1 MKRLFLF
8 IAALCCVTMMQAET
22 VYGDCGANME
32 WEFNTGSGALYL
44 IGTGPM
50 NNYFYA
56 ETPWKDYEGQIVSIL
71 KDSRSQYTRIGG
83 YAFDNCI
90 SLETVE
96 LPNTVDTINIGAF
109 SMCSYLSKVTLS
121 NTLRL
126 IGANAFAGDISLTS
140 IALPTSLKGIGTQA
154 FWNCAGLNMVTIPA
168 YVEQIGAGA
177 FSNCQNLEM
186 INVEP
191 NNKNYCSLSG
201 VLFTKDQARL
211 CGAPGRLEGEYTIP
225 STVTEIEKH
234 AFSHC
239 KKLTKIIFP
248 TSVKWIY
255 DNAFYGCKMQSM
267 ELNEGLLSL
276 GMNVFSYCNELTSL
290 TLPSTLEEIKGY
302 CFSNCTKLTSFTCKA
317 TTPPTC
323 SEAFN
328 GFDQSACK
336 LYVPQSALEVYKE
349 NEYWKKFGAILP
361 IDQGIDQ
368 ITQEPQT
375 NSQKLI
381 KDGQIYILRG
391 SRTYTL
397 TGQEVK

>member
-8 IAALCCVTMMQAET
+8 VAALCCVTMMQAET

-71 KDSRSQYTRIGG
+71 KDSRSQYTSIGG
-83 YAFDNCI
+83 YAFNNCI

-121 NTLRL
+121 NTLRF

-154 FWNCAGLNMVTIPA
+154 FWNCAGLNTVTIPA

-211 CGAPGRLEGEYTIP
+211 CGVPGRLEGEYTIP

-255 DNAFYGCKMQSM
+255 NNAFYGCKMQSM

-302 CFSNCTKLTSFTCKA
+302 CFSNCTKLTAITCKA
-317 TTPPTC
+317 TTPPTG

-336 LYVPQSALEVYKE
+336 LYVPQSALEV
-349 NEYWKKFGAILP
+349 
-361 IDQGIDQ
+361 
-368 ITQEPQT
+368 
-375 NSQKLI
+375 
-381 KDGQIYILRG
+381 
-391 SRTYTL
+391 
-397 TGQEVK
+397 